1 MARLIAPSIRMR
13 RWPALIWSLLAALLA
28 GAVYESHAVFRITRQ
43 NDLIAHPE
51 RIEVDGETP
60 PVLVFAKARQLER
73 AGETQ
78 AALRLYGSIL
88 GRGDEHFRERMHYNL
103 GTLYLREA
111 AVLWNAKGVLEY
123 VRVNTLV
130 ALAKEQLQ
138 DAVRLNPDDWNA
150 RFNLEYAHR
159 ITPPAKEREKAG
171 WHGAKPSVFATV
183 PTIPGGAP

>member
-1 MARLIAPSIRMR
+1 MASLMRMWR
-13 RWPALIWSLLAALLA
+13 SPMLIWGLLAAVLA
-28 GAVYESHAVFRITRQ
+28 GVVYESYAVFRIARQ
-43 NDLIAHPE
+43 NTLISQPE
-51 RIEVDGETP
+51 RVEVDDKTP
-60 PVLVFAKARQLER
+60 PVLVLAKAHRLER
-73 AGETQ
+73 SGETQ
-78 AALRLYGSIL
+78 EALRLYTSIL
-88 GRGDEHFRERMHYNL
+88 DRGDERLREQVHYNL

-111 AVLWNAKGVLEY
+111 AQLWNAKGVLEY

-138 DAVRLNPDDWNA
+138 KTLRLNPANWDA

-159 ITPPAKEREKAG
+159 ITPPAKEREKAD

>member
-1 MARLIAPSIRMR
+1 MARLMRMWR
-13 RWPALIWSLLAALLA
+13 SPMPIWSLLAILLTGIA
-28 GAVYESHAVFRITRQ
+28 YEGYAVFRIARE
-43 NDLIAHPE
+43 NALLSRPE
-51 RIEVDGETP
+51 RVEVDDGTP
-60 PVLVFAKARQLER
+60 PVLVFAKALRLER
-73 AGETQ
+73 SGEPQ
-78 AALRLYGSIL
+78 EALRLYTGIL
-88 GRGDEHFRERMHYNL
+88 DRSDERLREQVHYNL

-111 AVLWNAKGVLEY
+111 AALWNAKGVLEY

-138 DAVRLNPDDWNA
+138 KALRLNPDNWDA

-159 ITPPAKEREKAG
+159 ITPPAKERDKAD